1 MWTNTVAILMTSM
14 LVNISGLDVIFF
26 TVSTTPLMFPLSIF
40 TYNLNKTNRISG
52 VMVCM
57 FVSSVVD
64 RGFES
69 WSDQTK
75 YYEIGIC

>member
-69 WSDQTK
+69 RSDQTK